1 MLTDIL
7 RKYQGS
13 MGQNEYARLL
23 GVSSGAI
30 SLIYSGQRNPGIDVL
45 RAVAQRFPESAD
57 EIAAALST
65 ITPAIEQ
72 EAIPA

>member
-7 RKYQGS
+7 RKYQRGLT
-13 MGQNEYARLL
+13 QNEYARLL
-23 GVSSGAI
+23 GISSAGI
-30 SLIYSGQRNPGIDVL
+30 SLIYSGQRNPGIEVI
-45 RAVAQRFPESAD
+45 RALAQRFPESAD

-65 ITPAIEQ
+65 IAPAVEQ